1 MKFVTSLGQDGND
14 EFANGYV
21 TPKMMRRALREGI
34 VHIMFI
40 KADGSERQAFATT
53 NEQILEMNDAL
64 AVQDP

>member
-1 MKFVTSLGQDGND
+1 
-14 EFANGYV
+14 
-21 TPKMMRRALREGI
+21 MMRRALREGI